1 MAEFLL
7 TVTGDTAL
15 TCTEY
20 LGRTPLHYSAL
31 VTDGDRDIY
40 DWLVELGADAS
51 VTDSEGKTPEDY
63 LQEKSST
70 PNLQGKLME
79 LPEAPRLGLSGRK
92 SPSKRGGSPSKFRES
107 SPSKTRDS
115 SPTKNRGRGG
125 SKVRREDKNMVL
137 VTPLKV
143 TRSQVEE
150 WAKAG
155 HVTKLET
162 AVLQGY
168 GDLVTGIGKVWNEEA
183 RTFIKKVPGLMV
195 GLVVY
200 IELHLITNFIE
211 TN

>member
-1 MAEFLL
+1 M
-7 TVTGDTAL
+7 TGDTAL
-15 TCTEY
+15 SCTEY

-31 VTDGDRDIY
+31 VTEADRDIY
-40 DWLVELGADAS
+40 DWLVELGADTT

-63 LQEKSST
+63 LEEKSST
-70 PNLQGKLME
+70 QNLKGKLME

-125 SKVRREDKNMVL
+125 SKVRKEDRSMVL

-143 TRSQVEE
+143 TRGQVEE

-155 HVTKLET
+155 HVTKLES
-162 AVLQGY
+162 AVLQGH
-168 GDLVTGIGKVWNEEA
+168 GDLVTNIGKVWNEEA
-183 RTFIKKVPGLMV
+183 RTFIKKVPSLMV
-195 GLVVY
+195 RM
-200 IELHLITNFIE
+200 LIIVNSLSFNIYF
-211 TN
+211 